1 MQKIDL
7 KNEIKIDLIQLLKVK
22 SRVILN
28 YYYLKLML
36 LKDILNVFLHCLRI
50 TIIHVKL
57 YFKKKIYALAIIF
70 FLSFF
75 FRLVT

>member
-36 LKDILNVFLHCLRI
+36 LKDILNVFHCLRI

-57 YFKKKIYALAIIF
+57 YFKKINVII
-70 FLSFF
+70 
-75 FRLVT
+75 VK